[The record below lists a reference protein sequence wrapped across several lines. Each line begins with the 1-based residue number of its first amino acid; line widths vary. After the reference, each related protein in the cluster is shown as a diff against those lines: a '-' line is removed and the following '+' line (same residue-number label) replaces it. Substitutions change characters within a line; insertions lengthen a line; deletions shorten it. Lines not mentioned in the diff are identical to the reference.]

1 MKSVNSAQNQDFT
14 STGKYFH
21 TMWIFK
27 YLSLVKYE
35 LFSTERFKCVLKS
48 PAWGEAK
55 SHCLHLCDFYPLCVC
70 KCPLRSPAWEDAFP
84 QCVFSNVSSNRLHVR
99 KHSTIVALLAFVWFV
114 SSVRFQM
121 SPKIAYMRWCKVTLV
136 AFVRL
141 FSTVLSNVFL
151 NCLPVDLHFMTF
163 DILWHLAFHNI
174 WHFMIFGI
182 SWHLPFHDISWHL
195 VFLDIWHFMTF
206 VISWHLA
213 FHDIWHFM
221 TIDISW
227 NLSSSSCI
235 MYHVLCIIYHISC
248 IMYHVSCIMYHVSS
262 NM

>member
-1 MKSVNSAQNQDFT
+1 MNSAQNQDFT

-27 YLSLVKYE
+27 YLSLVIYE

-84 QCVFSNVSSNRLHVR
+84 QCVFSNV
-99 KHSTIVALLAFVWFV
+99 
-114 SSVRFQM
+114 
-121 SPKIAYMRWCKVTLV
+121 
-136 AFVRL
+136 
-141 FSTVLSNVFL
+141 TVLSNVFL

-182 SWHLPFHDISWHL
+182 SWHLPFHDIL
-195 VFLDIWHFMTF
+195 HFVTF
-206 VISWHLA
+206 DISWHLA
-213 FHDIWHFM
+213 LHDIWHSM
-221 TIDISW
+221 TFDNYVLGLTLIGLFIIVWPVKHHYHHPTSYW
-227 NLSSSSCI
+227 N
-235 MYHVLCIIYHISC
+235 YVLG
-248 IMYHVSCIMYHVSS
+248 
-262 NM
+262 

>member
-1 MKSVNSAQNQDFT
+1 MNFFPLN
-14 STGKYFH
+14 
-21 TMWIFK
+21 
-27 YLSLVKYE
+27 
-35 LFSTERFKCVLKS
+35 VL
-48 PAWGEAK
+48 
-55 SHCLHLCDFYPLCVC
+55 
-70 KCPLRSPAWEDAFP
+70 
-84 QCVFSNVSSNRLHVR
+84 NVSSNRLPEERQSHIVCICVTFIHCVFANVPSDR
-99 KHSTIVALLAFVWFV
+99 LLERMHFPSVYFQMSPQIACMWESLVALLAFVWFV

-195 VFLDIWHFMTF
+195 VFHDIWHFMTF
-206 VISWHLA
+206 YISWHLA

-221 TIDISW
+221 TFAVSWHFTFRDI
-227 NLSSSSCI
+227 
-235 MYHVLCIIYHISC
+235 
-248 IMYHVSCIMYHVSS
+248 
-262 NM
+262 